1 MKIIRVEIIIVKIIA
16 VVLLFSQC
24 PFQTGGNPNNEDG
37 GFKTF
42 SRPRGFFAAFKIF
55 FEILMMRTFTLPPRG
70 GLLLLLEIGA
80 GLLGETIVRRID
92 FVLSY

>member
-1 MKIIRVEIIIVKIIA
+1 MKIIA

-42 SRPRGFFAAFKIF
+42 SKPRGFFAAFKIF

-70 GLLLLLEIGA
+70 GLLLLEIGA
-80 GLLGETIVRRID
+80 GLLGKTIVRIRID
-92 FVLSY
+92 LVLSC